1 MSQIPIDADD
11 IAGVVRSSRGPE
23 AGVWVIAE
31 TTDTPTKFRKIVVTD
46 DQGRYLLPDLPGRRA
61 TYRVWVRGYGLVD
74 STPVRA
80 TPGRRVALT
89 AVLAADARAAARIY
103 PANYWYSLINIPP
116 FLKNVTPSTLVWY
129 QVAFKNYRA
138 TLADDDLRLPTK
150 ASLPPGSV
158 RAQTTL

>member
-1 MSQIPIDADD
+1 MERRLVSIALLALVFAGSASLWLRVQAPAREGDLSQIPIDGDD

-80 TPGRRVALT
+80 RRRRSTPQ
-89 AVLAADARAAARIY
+89 
-103 PANYWYSLINIPP
+103 
-116 FLKNVTPSTLVWY
+116 STGT
-129 QVAFKNYRA
+129 R
-138 TLADDDLRLPTK
+138 
-150 ASLPPGSV
+150 
-158 RAQTTL
+158 